1 MLMNLNERSLYI
13 KQLYNTYIIH
23 ICYADNGNTHTN
35 VNGIFCKYMQR
46 SLSTISTNGKY
57 VITR

>member
-23 ICYADNGNTHTN
+23 ICCTDNGNTHTDISWHEGYI
-35 VNGIFCKYMQR
+35 V
-46 SLSTISTNGKY
+46 LSAY
-57 VITR
+57 HVICSIYLTYIN